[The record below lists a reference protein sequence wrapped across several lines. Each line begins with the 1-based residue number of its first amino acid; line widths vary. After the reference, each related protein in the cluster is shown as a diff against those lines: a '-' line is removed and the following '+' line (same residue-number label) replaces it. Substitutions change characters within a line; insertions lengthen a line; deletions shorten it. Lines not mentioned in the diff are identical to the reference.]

1 VISERIIDL
10 VDPDAPA
17 KLHALHLREAAYES
31 EGGPSVA
38 KNFTNALANLASAWS
53 TLTDTAEP
61 AKDTDA
67 HITSANESALYILN
81 NSSGLYN
88 RSIIERD
95 PSEGQLDSLKNP
107 FLRSLNATQKKRAGA
122 PLSELLTNAKRL
134 QSASNPMEV
143 TRLQKTQDELI
154 NDIKAILLKEDL
166 ANHSYSRAVKMLL
179 EKNLPCAVSEEVLTM
194 LVSKYP
200 LKSTNPE
207 HIPHKPSPFAKRD
220 LLTLPALS
228 ISCARNQLRIPSFP
242 VVSGANFQKRYVRT

>member
-1 VISERIIDL
+1 MIFPRGLKLDTFKEMHSL
-10 VDPDAPA
+10 
-17 KLHALHLREAAYES
+17 KLHMGITKKSLAGRSLSALPKSAEPFDGRLCPLITHHEHNLHIS
-31 EGGPSVA
+31 TKGG

-53 TLTDTAEP
+53 SLTDTSDP
-61 AKDTDA
+61 AKETEA
-67 HITSANESALYILN
+67 HITSANESALYILKN
-81 NSSGLYN
+81 PSGLYN

-122 PLSELLTNAKRL
+122 TLSELLTNAKRL

-179 EKNLPCAVSEEVLTM
+179 EKNLPCAVSDEVLTM
-194 LVSKYP
+194 IDSKYP
-200 LKSTNPE
+200 KKSTDR
-207 HIPHKPSPFAKRD
+207 A
-220 LLTLPALS
+220 T
-228 ISCARNQLRIPSFP
+228 
-242 VVSGANFQKRYVRT
+242 